1 MEGKK
6 EGELLEL
13 SGLAGK
19 GKKRRKQ
26 MSGELL
32 ELSGGGQ
39 KMAKRKAATRR
50 RRTTRRKRTVAAP
63 VSGCDVCG
71 VGDYACVPMS
81 GEGLIPEGLG
91 QADARKFVQ
100 DWLKVA
106 RRLKRQKKLGGA
118 WLWANRALVNAK
130 RFGLT
135 DLEEKARKFI
145 DSLFVG

>member
-1 MEGKK
+1 
-6 EGELLEL
+6 
-13 SGLAGK
+13 
-19 GKKRRKQ
+19 

-39 KMAKRKAATRR
+39 KMARKKAAQG
-50 RRTTRRKRTVAAP
+50 RTTRRKHTVVPP
-63 VSGCDVCG
+63 VTGCDVCG

-100 DWLKVA
+100 DLLKTA
-106 RRLKRQKKLGGA
+106 RRLKRQKKFGGA
-118 WLWANRALVNAK
+118 WLWGNRALVNAQK
-130 RFGLT
+130 FGLS

-145 DSLFVG
+145 DSLFAG